1 MALTAGQKACVETLD
16 RSIVV
21 AAGAGSG
28 KTFTL
33 KERIAHAFEC
43 GYITDVGEL
52 CAITYT
58 TKAAAELKSRIK
70 AVLKA
75 RGLLEQSLKVDDA
88 WISTIHG
95 MCSRILKAHAVEL
108 GIDPAFNVLDP
119 ADVDECLAAAVD
131 EVLVR
136 AQASSGSA
144 QIDALFAEYPARSF
158 GGYGESV
165 ESMLM
170 ALVGKAADNPH
181 GADAFVLP
189 GDTMEPAFAVGQAIE
204 SVETLAAHAESQK
217 KGKSRDAWLAEMA
230 DVLGDVRKSLEE
242 DAVDCVKALQLI
254 GRFKVRKTFG
264 DSDFKELADETLRQL
279 AALTIEMRLAV
290 AQPHLET
297 LVELARKSLETF
309 AALKRSNNV
318 LDNSDLLVMA
328 ARALEE
334 HPEIARCYDNK
345 FKLVM
350 VDEFQDTNQMQVDM
364 IKRIAGPGACRLCTV
379 GDAQQSIYG
388 FRGADVSVYRRHL
401 KSIESSDPNGVIKL
415 VANFRSHSDILAF
428 VDRVFEQPSMFG
440 GQFMSLEA
448 KREEGKE
455 PAFSEGEPRIV
466 VQHTIKH
473 SRSAQPL
480 VVARRIADQFATWR
494 DAGHSAG
501 EMVILLRG
509 MGNSGLFAQALRE
522 RGFSCVIAGGSVFAE
537 TLEAQI
543 VLDLVRYIAN
553 SGQTQSL
560 LNVLVSPMFALTA
573 GDLADVGGGVPK
585 RALRSFGR
593 RRGSQADE
601 IDDLPA
607 KGDGGAA
614 DASDPDLTSLHGAFA
629 AADSKRSAPGQ
640 AFPGSPELMSALRVI
655 ADARAHAAQE
665 PVWVTVQRA
674 VVDSGWFTRL
684 DQQGPEGQAS
694 AANIHK
700 AIRKVREVEERG
712 PYGPASVALRFEHL
726 LANAKEP
733 PGALSVSGG
742 DSVRIMTFHASKGL
756 EFPIVAV
763 AGMPSARETSKK
775 LLVTEIDGSIYV
787 SLDAGASAKDFKA
800 NSGVEKAV
808 RNCLLDG
815 LDDEDELAKAVVR
828 DEGALYRRLASKAYV
843 SQGDTEESKRLLYV
857 AITRAREAC
866 IVACEGNATK
876 DDPSGLPKGVM
887 SGVITALAGSN
898 PHLTEGRS
906 LCQFGGLAPALFD
919 CVELS
924 EQDAEPSET
933 RPDSD
938 DKSPSGNMHSPDE
951 AEEDAA
957 GSGLNSDGEATDANP
972 QREEPAKFAVPS
984 ARSQEQPTRQTFKA
998 LHEGVFSYSSIADV
1012 SHEGDDLARLAARF
1026 AIAVEGAQDGDG
1038 VAQGDA
1044 GQAAASNSPS
1054 VGGAESPT
1062 YNRSALQPIVL
1073 DEDDDP
1079 WAFAASTAF
1088 DDDRAT
1094 DLGTAFHRLAQYAVI
1109 ARQEGSSLAPP
1120 PAERIAALSAT
1131 CNLDSLQ
1138 KERLALALDRWFRS
1152 DVAHDMAR
1160 QWTNL
1165 AAEVPF
1171 FVEMPFEEGASP
1183 AFLEGEID
1191 LLAIS
1196 EDGSRACV
1204 VDYKTG
1210 GHDDESSE
1218 RLREK
1223 HVLQAA
1229 CYAYAIMLQGVRQ
1242 VDALFVRVEREHS
1255 VTPGQPQYI
1264 RYRFSESD
1272 MPDLLEA
1279 IQLMY
1284 ERKEV

>member
-1 MALTAGQKACVETLD
+1 MTLTAGQKACVETLD

-108 GIDPAFNVLDP
+108 GIDPAFGVLDP
-119 ADVDECLAAAVD
+119 ADVDECLAIAVD
-131 EVLVR
+131 EVLVQ
-136 AQASSGSA
+136 AQASNGSA

-170 ALVGKAADNPH
+170 ALVGKAADNPR

-189 GDTMEPAFAVGQAIE
+189 GDTMNPARAVGRAME
-204 SVETLAAHAESQK
+204 CMETLAAHAESQK
-217 KGKSRDAWLAEMA
+217 KGKSRDAWLAETVDA
-230 DVLGDVRKSLEE
+230 LEDVRTSLEG

-254 GRFKVRKTFG
+254 GSFKVRKTFG
-264 DSDFKELADETLRQL
+264 DGDFKELADETLGQL
-279 AALTIEMRLAV
+279 ASLTIEMRLAI

-297 LVELARKSLETF
+297 LVGLARKSLETF

-334 HPEIARCYDNK
+334 HPEIAQCYDNK

-401 KSIESSDPNGVIKL
+401 KSIESSDPDGVIKL
-415 VANFRSHSDILAF
+415 AANFRSHSDILAF

-440 GQFMSLEA
+440 GRFMSLEA
-448 KREEGKE
+448 KREESEE
-455 PAFSEGEPRIV
+455 PAFPEGEPRIV

-480 VVARRIADQFATWR
+480 AVARRIADQFATWR

-573 GDLADVGGGVPK
+573 GDLADVGEGVPK

-593 RRGSQADE
+593 RRGAQAD
-601 IDDLPA
+601 
-607 KGDGGAA
+607 GGGGSAA
-614 DASDPDLTSLHGAFA
+614 DASDSDFAALRGAFA
-629 AADSKRSAPGQ
+629 AVDGKRSASGQ
-640 AFPGSPELMSALRVI
+640 AFSGSPELVSALHVI
-655 ADARAHAAQE
+655 AEMRAHAAQE

-700 AIRKVREVEERG
+700 AIRKVREVEEQG

-808 RNCLLDG
+808 RNRLFEG
-815 LDDEDELAKAVVR
+815 LDDEDELAKAVAR
-828 DEGALYRRLASKAYV
+828 DEGALYRRLASKAYI
-843 SQGDTEESKRLLYV
+843 SQGDAEESKRLLYV

-866 IVACEGNATK
+866 IVACEGSATK

-887 SGVITALAGSN
+887 SGVITALAGPD
-898 PHLTEGRS
+898 PHLSEGRS
-906 LCQFGGLAPALFD
+906 LCEFGGLAAALFD
-919 CVELS
+919 CAELS
-924 EQDAEPSET
+924 EKGEEPSET
-933 RPDSD
+933 RS
-938 DKSPSGNMHSPDE
+938 S
-951 AEEDAA
+951 
-957 GSGLNSDGEATDANP
+957 SDGESPADSAHSLDATKRAVVGSGSDSGGNATDVNS
-972 QREEPAKFAVPS
+972 QREDPAMFAVP
-984 ARSQEQPTRQTFKA
+984 AVRPHEQPVLQAFKA

-1012 SHEGDDLARLAARF
+1012 SHGGDDLARLAARF
-1026 AIAVEGAQDGDG
+1026 AIAVEGAQDEND
-1038 VAQGDA
+1038 VERDSV
-1044 GQAAASNSPS
+1044 GQAAAS
-1054 VGGAESPT
+1054 GGPGADSSDSPT
-1062 YNRSALQPIVL
+1062 YSRSALQPIVL

-1109 ARQEGSSLAPP
+1109 ARQEGAPLAPP
-1120 PAERIAALSAT
+1120 PPERIAALSST

-1138 KERLALALDRWFRS
+1138 KERLAKALDRWFGS

-1160 QWTNL
+1160 QWTSL
-1165 AAEVPF
+1165 SAELPF
-1171 FVEMPFEEGASP
+1171 FVEMPFEGGASS

-1191 LLAIS
+1191 LLALS

-1210 GHDDESSE
+1210 GHDDESSDC
-1218 RLREK
+1218 LREK

-1229 CYAYAIMLQGVRQ
+1229 CYAYAIMLQGVQQ

-1255 VTPGQPQYI
+1255 VMPGQPQYL
-1264 RYRFSESD
+1264 RYRFSKSD